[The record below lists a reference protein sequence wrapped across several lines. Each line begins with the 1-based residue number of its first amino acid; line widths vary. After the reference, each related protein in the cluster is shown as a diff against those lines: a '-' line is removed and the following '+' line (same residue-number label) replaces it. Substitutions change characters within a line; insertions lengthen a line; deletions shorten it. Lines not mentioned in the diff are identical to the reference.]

1 MISIAT
7 PSVLFD
13 DPPSRTQNGAAAPKR
28 RRERV
33 ERFGADRP
41 RVSGNDAD
49 EDRCG
54 GSTSDEGLAA
64 QLRHLTLGDVLRAQ
78 RRGAQLL
85 DTRSPDEFASGH
97 LADSIHIALGEQFAS
112 CAQALLCA
120 ERSIVLVCAPGREPE
135 AAVQLRRAGLH
146 RVAGYL
152 AGGIEAVRHLIVPVK
167 HPVCISSALLGKR
180 LARRPASVVDVR
192 AESEWRREAIASSVN
207 IPLERLGDRI
217 AEIPEDPVVLYCRTG
232 ERASTASS
240 ILEQAGRLNILTLV
254 GGIESWKASGQNVMS
269 R

>member
-13 DPPSRTQNGAAAPKR
+13 DPSRTQNGAAAPKG

-41 RVSGNDAD
+41 RVSGDAD
-49 EDRCG
+49 ENRYG
-54 GSTSDEGLAA
+54 GATSDEGLAA
-64 QLRHLTLGDVLRAQ
+64 NPRRLSLGDVLRAQ

-97 LADSIHIALGEQFAS
+97 LADSTHITLGDQFAS
-112 CAQALLCA
+112 SVRTLLCA
-120 ERSIVLVCAPGREPE
+120 ERSIVLVCAPGRERQ

-152 AGGIEAVRHLIVPVK
+152 AGGFGGARHLIVPVK
-167 HPVCISSALLGKR
+167 HPVCISSALIGKR
-180 LARRPASVVDVR
+180 LARRPATVIDVR
-192 AESEWRREAIASSVN
+192 AEREWRQEAIASSVS
-207 IPLERLGDRI
+207 IPLEHLRDRI
-217 AEIPEDPVVLYCRTG
+217 AEIPAGPVVLCCRTG
-232 ERASTASS
+232 ERASTAAS
-240 ILEQAGRLNILTLV
+240 ILEQVGRMNILTLV
-254 GGIESWKASGQNVMS
+254 GGIESWRASGQNVMS

>member
-13 DPPSRTQNGAAAPKR
+13 NPPSRTQNGAAAPKR

-41 RVSGNDAD
+41 RVSGDAD
-49 EDRCG
+49 ENRCG
-54 GSTSDEGLAA
+54 DATSDEGLAA
-64 QLRHLTLGDVLRAQ
+64 HSRRLSLGDVLRAQ

-97 LADSIHIALGEQFAS
+97 LADSTHIALGEQFAS
-112 CAQALLCA
+112 CARALLCA
-120 ERSIVLVCAPGREPE
+120 ERSIVLVCAPGRERE
-135 AAVQLRRAGLH
+135 AAVQLRRAGFH

-180 LARRPASVVDVR
+180 LARRPATVVDVR
-192 AESEWRREAIASSVN
+192 AESEWRREAIASSVS
-207 IPLERLGDRI
+207 IPLEHLRDRI
-217 AEIPEDPVVLYCRTG
+217 AEITEGPVVLCCRTG
-232 ERASTASS
+232 ERASTAAS
-240 ILEQAGRLNILTLV
+240 ILEQAGRMNILTLV